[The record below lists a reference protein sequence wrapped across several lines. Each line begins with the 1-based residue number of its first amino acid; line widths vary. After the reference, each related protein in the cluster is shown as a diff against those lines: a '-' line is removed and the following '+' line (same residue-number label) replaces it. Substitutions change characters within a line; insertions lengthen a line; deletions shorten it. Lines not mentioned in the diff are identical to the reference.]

1 MSPHI
6 TVRSALEPDACF
18 AYEVRESSMRQYVV
32 ETWGEWDEDEVRRQI
47 AEDIRLTRLSVVEL
61 DRKPVGILR
70 VDDQPEH
77 VDIDQ
82 MFLQREH
89 QRKGL
94 GTVLL
99 QRILARARQRR
110 VPVRLWVLRVNPA
123 RTLYERVGFS
133 VFEETAASLHLQS
146 AA

>member
-1 MSPHI
+1 MAPHI
-6 TVRSALEPDACF
+6 TVRSALEPDASF
-18 AYEVRESSMRQYVV
+18 AYEVRESSMRKYVV
-32 ETWGEWDEDEVRRQI
+32 ETGGRWDEDEVRRQI
-47 AEDIRLTRLSVVEL
+47 AEDIRLTKLSVVEMNQQ
-61 DRKPVGILR
+61 PVGILR
-70 VDDQPEH
+70 VDDHPGH

-82 MFLQREH
+82 MFLLREH
-89 QRKGL
+89 QRKGI

-99 QRILARARQRR
+99 QHILARARQRK